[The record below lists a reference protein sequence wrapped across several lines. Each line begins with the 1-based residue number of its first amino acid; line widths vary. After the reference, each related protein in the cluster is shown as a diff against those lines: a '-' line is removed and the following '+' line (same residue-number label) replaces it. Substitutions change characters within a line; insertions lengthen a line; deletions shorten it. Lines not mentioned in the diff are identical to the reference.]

1 MDTLNQEKKNGS
13 KTPLTPW
20 IVLAV
25 CVLPI
30 LASTGL
36 YYLWKPSNFVNNGEL
51 IGPTPISQ
59 LQLKA
64 VSRDVFSFSELDGG
78 WAFVAIDQ
86 NYCDDTCQTKLYL
99 MRQIRLTQGAEKER
113 INRVHL
119 FSGGAIDD
127 AELLTKYDGTI
138 FVSLANVDQLKVFGD
153 ESDLSRYIFLVDQIG
168 NLMMRFPVDINPSLM
183 KKDVTKLLKLSKG
196 WKTVN

>member
-13 KTPLTPW
+13 KTSLTPW

-36 YYLWKPSNFVNNGEL
+36 YFLWKPSNFVNNGEL

-78 WAFVAIDQ
+78 WAFV
-86 NYCDDTCQTKLYL
+86 
-99 MRQIRLTQGAEKER
+99 
-113 INRVHL
+113 
-119 FSGGAIDD
+119 
-127 AELLTKYDGTI
+127 
-138 FVSLANVDQLKVFGD
+138 
-153 ESDLSRYIFLVDQIG
+153 LSIKIIVTTRG
-168 NLMMRFPVDINPSLM
+168 KPSS
-183 KKDVTKLLKLSKG
+183 T
-196 WKTVN
+196 

>member
-1 MDTLNQEKKNGS
+1 
-13 KTPLTPW
+13 
-20 IVLAV
+20 
-25 CVLPI
+25 
-30 LASTGL
+30 
-36 YYLWKPSNFVNNGEL
+36 
-51 IGPTPISQ
+51 
-59 LQLKA
+59 
-64 VSRDVFSFSELDGG
+64 
-78 WAFVAIDQ
+78 
-86 NYCDDTCQTKLYL
+86 
-99 MRQIRLTQGAEKER
+99 LTQGAEKER

-119 FSGGAIDD
+119 FPGGAIDD

-138 FVSLANVDQLKVFGD
+138 FVSLANVDQLEVFGD